1 MNLFKGVR
9 IAADGTVVPQLGPFA
24 AGRSLVLRAEMDLIL
39 VVANCPHGL
48 DARPWS
54 ITPLRVTAW
63 RGPVTAADDP
73 IRTATP
79 ERLRAFLNTEDL
91 YRR

>member
-1 MNLFKGVR
+1 MLDV
-9 IAADGTVVPQLGPFA
+9 GPFD
-24 AGRSLVLRAEMDLIL
+24 AGRAVTLRAEMDVII
-39 VVANCPHGL
+39 VIANCPHVL

-54 ITPLRVTAW
+54 VTPLRATAW
-63 RGPVTAADDP
+63 RGPMTAETDP